1 MVLGLLPGPLTG
13 LLFLLIVIA
22 MGWELSLDL
31 IRSREL
37 ARNLSVSQQRVELV
51 TRAADM
57 GLWEWDVGQDEV
69 WADAG
74 ARALAGFNPSERVTF
89 DGYLQRIQPDD
100 RETMREA
107 VLHALQAG
115 EEFQSE
121 YRVAGPDGGTRW
133 VAAQGKVVRGSDGQP
148 IRLRGVSMDVTARR
162 RNELELQRQ
171 RETLAQ
177 LQRASAIGQL
187 STVLAHELNQPL
199 GAILRNAEAA
209 EMLLDTEPPDLDELR
224 AIVADIHRDDQRAA
238 AVIGRMR
245 SLLQRRSLQFEA
257 VDLQDLVAQV
267 SALLRAEIQA
277 RHATLDISV
286 PDDLPRVR
294 GDRVH
299 LQQVLLNL
307 LLNSLEAVRDLA
319 EERRGLTVEASQRV
333 DGQIEVVVRDQGP
346 GFPPE
351 RISDVFEPFVSTR
364 TGGTGLGLAISRTI
378 VEVHGGHILAE
389 NDPQGGATVRF
400 TLGAAQEGSTTWTR

>member
-1 MVLGLLPGPLTG
+1 
-13 LLFLLIVIA
+13 
-22 MGWELSLDL
+22 
-31 IRSREL
+31 
-37 ARNLSVSQQRVELV
+37 
-51 TRAADM
+51 
-57 GLWEWDVGQDEV
+57 
-69 WADAG
+69 
-74 ARALAGFNPSERVTF
+74 
-89 DGYLQRIQPDD
+89 
-100 RETMREA
+100 
-107 VLHALQAG
+107 
-115 EEFQSE
+115 
-121 YRVAGPDGGTRW
+121 
-133 VAAQGKVVRGSDGQP
+133 VRGGDGKP
-148 IRLRGVSMDVTARR
+148 VRLAGVSMEITARR

-245 SLLQRRSLQFEA
+245 ALLQRRSLQFEA

-286 PDDLPRVR
+286 PEDLPRVR

-319 EERRGLTVEASQRV
+319 EERRGLTVEASQRG

-351 RISDVFEPFVSTR
+351 RISGVFDPFVSTR
-364 TGGTGLGLAISRTI
+364 TGGTGLGLSISRTI
-378 VEVHGGHILAE
+378 VEAHGGHIQAE

-400 TLGAAQEGSTTWTR
+400 TLEAAHDGGTT